1 MEWAWKNQ
9 IQFVKKCSKIYW
21 KMSGQVTGNPYI
33 SLKIFK
39 IMYGCILFNIS
50 LTLHLINLGIL

>member
-1 MEWAWKNQ
+1 MEWVWKNQ

-50 LTLHLINLGIL
+50 LTLHLTL